1 MKSKIYSSRYMQVS
15 SKGLTWI
22 PAFVTIGFLLAF
34 PVAELIMLGN
44 WFGMGYSIEQTGLLY
59 ENLWRDGFML
69 TGLVIVALAALFN
82 GISQFGYLYFP
93 RKVDFYHSLPV
104 KRSRMFWYKTLQSL
118 LFFLIPYLAME
129 FFAICIG
136 AMRGFFSLHLMTMAF
151 IMLAFHLLLYLLLYF
166 SVVLVICLTGHFL
179 MGALLLVAVAAYGP
193 TLSILI
199 RLYEGAF
206 YYTCYDSSVS
216 YGITKALTELTSPVM
231 LAYTFSQKYAEGSCG
246 SLLLFV
252 ILLTAVLGVLG
263 FYAFVYRKSEK
274 TGQAFVYKRAGMIVR
289 FLVVVPTGLG
299 VGMIFYLLPTDA
311 SRMVWWIF
319 GMIFGTFLVNGI
331 MGILYYR
338 DFRKFFSHKLQF
350 VISSVCVAVLAC
362 IFSFDLTGYDKY
374 IPSYNKI
381 ENIALGISQMGYET
395 WNNIEIKDDGTVTLK
410 ESDGAGGN
418 VVNDNIGISQ
428 GIYKVMERI
437 VNENEDICKSLSD
450 NVALSTNL
458 WDNSGNTIHI
468 PVRYDLKSGSSVYR
482 SYMIDR
488 ENLKVLLEKSY
499 EQGTLKEER
508 YSILGLDNKYLE
520 QVQCDF
526 VNGKTISLFQD
537 NKAKREQLI
546 DAFREDVKEADAKVL
561 NGTPCANL
569 MITYANVPSLEEA
582 SGMVPGA
589 VGDYYFSSGFYV
601 YPQFKRTVEILKETG
616 YPLSMEDVKL
626 TSVEAS
632 YFMDEN
638 GTDYSSP
645 VVYDKE
651 EQLEVLK
658 KVLKCYQMVPLWE
671 KRETDMWGN
680 LKVMINGQESDEYWV
695 ILEKDVPEFMKEDYE
710 RAQAFEILE

>member
-1 MKSKIYSSRYMQVS
+1 MKSKIYSSRYMKVS

-22 PAFVTIGFLLAF
+22 PAAVTIGLLLAF

-44 WFGMGYSIEQTGLLY
+44 WFGMGYSADQISLLY

-69 TGLVIVALAALFN
+69 TGLVVVGIAALFN
-82 GISQFGYLYFP
+82 GISQFWYLYSP
-93 RKVDFYHSLPV
+93 RKIDFYHSLPV
-104 KRSRMFWYKTLQSL
+104 KRSRMFWNKTLQSF

-129 FFAICIG
+129 FFTICIG
-136 AMRGFFSLHLMTMAF
+136 AMRGFFSLHLMKMAF
-151 IMLAFHLLLYLLLYF
+151 VMLAFHLLLYLLMYF

-206 YYTCYDSSVS
+206 YRTCFDGSVS
-216 YGITKALTELTSPVM
+216 YGITKVLAELTSPVM

-252 ILLTAVLGVLG
+252 ILLTAVLGILG
-263 FYAFVYRKSEK
+263 FYTFVHRKSER
-274 TGQAFVYKRAGMIVR
+274 TGLAFVYKWAGMIVR

-299 VGMIFYLLPTDA
+299 VGMIFYLLPTGS
-311 SRMVWWIF
+311 SRIVWWIF
-319 GMIFGTFLVNGI
+319 GMIFGTLLANGI

-338 DFRKFFSHKLQF
+338 DYRKFFAHKLQF

-362 IFSFDLTGYDKY
+362 VFSFDLTGYDKY
-374 IPSYNKI
+374 IPSYDKI
-381 ENIALGISQMGYET
+381 ENIALGVSQLGYEA
-395 WNNIEIKDDGTVTLK
+395 WSNIEIKEDGTVTMK
-410 ESDGAGGN
+410 ESDNAGGN

-428 GIYKVMERI
+428 GIYEVIERI
-437 VNENEDICKSLSD
+437 TDENEDICKSLSD
-450 NVALSTNL
+450 DVALSTNL
-458 WDNSGNTIHI
+458 WDASGNTVRI

-482 SYMIDR
+482 SYMVSK
-488 ENLKVLLEKSY
+488 ENVKDLLEKSY
-499 EQGTLKEER
+499 EQGTLKAER
-508 YSILGLDNKYLE
+508 YSVLGLDNKYLD

-526 VNGKTISLFQD
+526 ANGETISLFQD
-537 NKAKREQLI
+537 NKAKREQLVE
-546 DAFREDVKEADAKVL
+546 AFRQDVEEADASVFT
-561 NGTPCANL
+561 GTPCANL

-582 SGMVPGA
+582 SGMVIGT

-601 YPQFKRTVEILKETG
+601 YPQFKRTVEILKKTG
-616 YPLSMEDVKL
+616 YPLSMDDVKL
-626 TSVEAS
+626 TSVEAT

-638 GTDYSSP
+638 GTEYSSP

-651 EQLEVLK
+651 EQIEALK
-658 KVLKCYQMVPLWE
+658 KVLKCYQLVPFWE
-671 KRETDMWGN
+671 KRETEMWSN
-680 LKVMINGQESDEYWV
+680 LKVMIDGQEADEYWV
-695 ILEKDVPEFMKEDYE
+695 ILKKDVPEFMREDYE